1 MKSKKLI
8 QILLIAAISM
18 ILSSCKITGVFFPS
32 SAERGE
38 VIQVTLNVI
47 DTFVPE
53 VNEHKGLLGILL
65 PDDWEV
71 QGGTYTFEK
80 GSGILEVNEEWKD
93 TIEATYPNTDFG
105 VGYKWTALVS
115 DEAYAY
121 DEVINVEAT
130 ISIKVGEVDGCY
142 DLGFLVTKASPGLIS
157 PKNSEW
163 APLSYPNRIS
173 VPSSNDCPQP
183 FTVEEAP
190 EWNNILHRDS
200 GWTGSD
206 GIYSIPLNE
215 NERRDNN
222 SKHLLLFSDT
232 FVGEVDSNDKRIN
245 TTMVN
250 NTLAV
255 LNSNQPSED
264 QIEFI
269 VKDNNGQPATM
280 FVPNTPESKA
290 GDWYWLMD
298 GMKIGV
304 WIYAYALRL
313 ERAGSGTFGFDYIGA
328 NLIRFKLDEENNIV
342 DVTQYDTPLYAY
354 NETEGAKYLL
364 GQALMP
370 MSAAS
375 QNYVQDG
382 YIYIYGPKDINNRK
396 ELIVGRFLPG
406 DILNFD
412 KYEYWNGTNWG
423 SDITECASLTDQI
436 SQEFSVCPLPNGKF
450 LLVIQMGSSVAYR
463 IGESPVG
470 PFSIFNM
477 IYDCPEIDISD
488 NIIVYNAKAHPSLST
503 GNKILVSYNVNT
515 IDWAEN
521 INIADIYRPRFLYL
535 IINDS
540 TATSMEKDEKLVDA
554 FQLMQNY
561 PNPFNPTTIIEFD
574 IKSQG
579 TYTLKLYD
587 TLGQEA
593 RTLISKTELS
603 PGKHTYKMD
612 AEGLSSGVYL
622 YKLENSKNQITK
634 KLMILK

>member
-1 MKSKKLI
+1 MKSKKII
-8 QILLIAAISM
+8 QILLMTVISM

-38 VIQVTLNVI
+38 VIEVTLNVT

-53 VNEHKGLLGILL
+53 PNAHKGLLGVLL
-65 PDDWEV
+65 PSDWEV
-71 QGGTYTFEK
+71 QGGAYSFQN
-80 GSGILEVNEEWKD
+80 GSGIFEINEEWKD

-105 VGYKWTALVS
+105 IGYKWIALVS
-115 DEAYAY
+115 DEGYAY

-157 PKNSEW
+157 TKNSEW
-163 APLSYPNRIS
+163 APLSYPNRIT
-173 VPSSNDCPQP
+173 VPGGSNCPEP

-190 EWNNILHRDS
+190 EWNNILHRDT

-215 NERRDNN
+215 NERNDNDF
-222 SKHLLLFSDT
+222 KHLLLFSDT
-232 FVGEVDSNDKRIN
+232 FVGKVDSNDKRIS

-255 LNSNQPSED
+255 INSNQPSED

-269 VKDNNGQPATM
+269 IKDNNGQSATM

-290 GDWYWLMD
+290 DDWYWLMD
-298 GMKIGV
+298 GLKIDE

-313 ERAGSGTFGFDYIGA
+313 KRTGNDSFGFEYIGA
-328 NLIRFKLDEENNIV
+328 NLIRFKLDEENNV
-342 DVTQYDTPLYAY
+342 VNVTQYDTPLYSY

-370 MSAAS
+370 MSIAS
-375 QNYVQDG
+375 QNYIVDG

-396 ELIVGRFLPG
+396 ELICGRFLPG

-412 KYEYWNGTNWG
+412 KYQYWNGTSWG
-423 SDITECASLTDQI
+423 SDISECASLTDQI
-436 SQEFSVCPLPNGKF
+436 SQEFSVSQLPNGKF
-450 LLVIQMGSSVAYR
+450 ILVIQMGSSVAYR

-470 PFSIFNM
+470 PFGIFNI
-477 IYDCPEIDISD
+477 IYDCPEIEISD

-515 IDWAEN
+515 TDLAEN
-521 INIADIYRPRFLYL
+521 FNIADIYRPRFLYL
-535 IINDS
+535 TIDDS
-540 TATSMEKDEKLVDA
+540 TATSIEKTEKLVDA

-561 PNPFNPTTIIEFD
+561 PNPFNPSTIIEFN
-574 IKSQG
+574 IKTKGAYS
-579 TYTLKLYD
+579 LKLYD
-587 TLGQEA
+587 TLGQEV
-593 RTLISKTELS
+593 RTLISKTELNE
-603 PGKHTYKMD
+603 GKHIYKMD
-612 AEGLSSGVYL
+612 AGDLSSGVYL
-622 YKLENSKNQITK
+622 YKLENSKNLITK

>member
-1 MKSKKLI
+1 MKSKKLV
-8 QILLIAAISM
+8 QIFLIAAISM
-18 ILSSCKITGVFFPS
+18 TLNSCKITGVFFPS

-38 VIQVTLNVI
+38 VIQVTLNVT
-47 DTFVPE
+47 DTLVPE
-53 VNEHKGLLGILL
+53 VNEHKGLLGVLL

-71 QGGTYTFEK
+71 QGGTYSFEK
-80 GSGILEVNEEWKD
+80 GSGILEINEEWKD

-105 VGYKWTALVS
+105 SGYKWVALVS

-130 ISIKVGEVDGCY
+130 ISIKVGEIDGCY

-157 PKNSEW
+157 PKNTDW
-163 APLSYPNRIS
+163 APLSYPNRIT
-173 VPSSNDCPQP
+173 VPDGSECPEP

-190 EWNNILHRDS
+190 EWNNILHRNS

-215 NERRDNN
+215 DERRDNN
-222 SKHLLLFSDT
+222 YKHLILFSDT

-245 TTMVN
+245 TKMVN

-298 GMKIGV
+298 GMKIGE

-313 ERAGSGTFGFDYIGA
+313 EQAGSGTFGFDYIGA
-328 NLIRFKLDEENNIV
+328 NLIRFKLDEENNVV

-354 NETEGAKYLL
+354 DETEDAKYLL

-370 MSAAS
+370 MSTAS
-375 QNYVQDG
+375 QNYVTDG

-396 ELIVGRFLPG
+396 ELIVGRFLPE
-406 DILNFD
+406 DILNFEN
-412 KYEYWNGTNWG
+412 YEYWNGTGWG
-423 SDITECASLTDQI
+423 SDIRECASLTDQI
-436 SQEFSVCPLPNGKF
+436 SQEFSVSPLPNGKF

-470 PFSIFNM
+470 PFSIFKM

-515 IDWAEN
+515 TDLAEN
-521 INIADIYRPRFLYL
+521 FNIADIYRPRFLYL
-535 IINDS
+535 TINDS
-540 TATSMEKDEKLVDA
+540 STTSVEKDEKLVDA

-561 PNPFNPTTIIEFD
+561 PNPFNPTTIIEFN

-579 TYTLKLYD
+579 TYSLKLYN
-587 TLGQEA
+587 TLGQEV

-612 AEGLSSGVYL
+612 AESLSSGVYL

>member
-1 MKSKKLI
+1 MKSKKLV
-8 QILLIAAISM
+8 QILLTVAISM

-32 SAERGE
+32 SAEKGE
-38 VIQVTLNVI
+38 VIEVTLNVT

-53 VNEHKGLLGILL
+53 PNAHKGLLGILL

-71 QGGTYTFEK
+71 QGGTYSFES
-80 GSGILEVNEEWKD
+80 GSGILELNEEWKD
-93 TIEATYPNTDFG
+93 TIETTYPNTDFG
-105 VGYKWTALVS
+105 AGYKWVALVS

-130 ISIKVGEVDGCY
+130 ISIKVGQVDGCY
-142 DLGFLVTKASPGLIS
+142 DLGFLVSKVTPGLIS
-157 PKNSEW
+157 PKNSDW
-163 APLSYPNRIS
+163 APLSYPNRIT
-173 VPSSNDCPQP
+173 VPGGSECPEP

-200 GWTGSD
+200 GWAGSD

-215 NERRDNN
+215 SERRDNT
-222 SKHLLLFSDT
+222 SKHLILFSDT
-232 FVGEVDSNDKRIN
+232 FVGEVDSNDKRVN

-255 LNSNQPSED
+255 LNSNVPSED

-280 FVPNTPESKA
+280 FVPNTPESKE

-298 GMKIGV
+298 GMKIDE

-313 ERAGSGTFGFDYIGA
+313 EQAGSGTFGFDYIGA
-328 NLIRFKLDEENNIV
+328 NLIRFKLDEENKVV

-354 NETEGAKYLL
+354 DETEDAKYLL

-396 ELIVGRFLPG
+396 ELIVGRFLPE
-406 DILNFD
+406 DILNFEN
-412 KYEYWNGTNWG
+412 YEYWDGTNWG
-423 SDITECASLTDQI
+423 SDITECVSLTDQI
-436 SQEFSVCPLPNGKF
+436 SQEFSVSPLPNGKF

-515 IDWAEN
+515 TDWAEN
-521 INIADIYRPRFLYL
+521 FNIANIYRPRFLYL
-535 IINDS
+535 TINDNGS
-540 TATSMEKDEKLVDA
+540 TSIDKDEKLIDA

-561 PNPFNPTTIIEFD
+561 PNPFNPTTIIEFN
-574 IKSQG
+574 IKTKG
-579 TYTLKLYD
+579 TYSLKLYD
-587 TLGQEA
+587 TLGQEV
-593 RTLISKTELS
+593 RTLIIKTELS
-603 PGKHTYKMD
+603 AGKHTYKMD
-612 AEGLSSGVYL
+612 AESLSSGVYL